1 MPQRDQ
7 APQRSSLPS
16 LRSLVHAV
24 RLSRSNAIRGRQ
36 IERRQT
42 IDLPEPEPTLKRSN
56 AIIRRGRDPPDCP
69 QGTHPTNTAE
79 GRCVSFDLPLS
90 PTTAQQ
96 NAFAEQLAQAEP
108 PLEPQGARLQ
118 TVNSVH
124 RHQDVSN
131 PTEPQSLT
139 SDTQLLDLPF
149 RPYRP
154 YRPYQPY
161 RNAFVSESDGEP
173 YPPPTLPPPYPTG
186 PAHLSASAP
195 PPPLAQDTPVDWDE
209 VRRLPRLLTAWAQE
223 GNSAS
228 RIGQLLHETVYGRD
242 RSLGNLVTTMVDQR
256 RAYHEIGHAVLRNL
270 DLRNERG
277 DPLYWDVPRGDV
289 SLTPVSRLQMPIPD
303 QPFGGDEQE
312 MHEGGREDGT
322 NDEGGGSP
330 LSYEHPH
337 TLGPRMVCPQPRPN
351 QVRWPF
357 FEDDESLE
365 AFLAEAQDEE
375 EEEAREESVPIYHP
389 SRARRPRY
397 VVPDYI
403 PVSCAA
409 SIVGEDSD
417 EGE

>member
-1 MPQRDQ
+1 MPNSIINLPTQNQTYYQFALYHHKMPQRDQ

-79 GRCVSFDLPLS
+79 GRCVSFDSPLS

-118 TVNSVH
+118 T
-124 RHQDVSN
+124 
-131 PTEPQSLT
+131 
-139 SDTQLLDLPF
+139 
-149 RPYRP
+149 
-154 YRPYQPY
+154 
-161 RNAFVSESDGEP
+161 
-173 YPPPTLPPPYPTG
+173 
-186 PAHLSASAP
+186 
-195 PPPLAQDTPVDWDE
+195 DTPVDWDE

-303 QPFGGDEQE
+303 QSFGGDEQE

-375 EEEAREESVPIYHP
+375 EEAREESIPTYHP

>member
-1 MPQRDQ
+1 
-7 APQRSSLPS
+7 
-16 LRSLVHAV
+16 
-24 RLSRSNAIRGRQ
+24 
-36 IERRQT
+36 
-42 IDLPEPEPTLKRSN
+42 
-56 AIIRRGRDPPDCP
+56 
-69 QGTHPTNTAE
+69 
-79 GRCVSFDLPLS
+79 
-90 PTTAQQ
+90 
-96 NAFAEQLAQAEP
+96 
-108 PLEPQGARLQ
+108 
-118 TVNSVH
+118 
-124 RHQDVSN
+124 
-131 PTEPQSLT
+131 
-139 SDTQLLDLPF
+139 
-149 RPYRP
+149 
-154 YRPYQPY
+154 
-161 RNAFVSESDGEP
+161 
-173 YPPPTLPPPYPTG
+173 
-186 PAHLSASAP
+186 
-195 PPPLAQDTPVDWDE
+195 
-209 VRRLPRLLTAWAQE
+209 
-223 GNSAS
+223 
-228 RIGQLLHETVYGRD
+228 
-242 RSLGNLVTTMVDQR
+242 MVDQR

-322 NDEGGGSP
+322 NDEGDGSP